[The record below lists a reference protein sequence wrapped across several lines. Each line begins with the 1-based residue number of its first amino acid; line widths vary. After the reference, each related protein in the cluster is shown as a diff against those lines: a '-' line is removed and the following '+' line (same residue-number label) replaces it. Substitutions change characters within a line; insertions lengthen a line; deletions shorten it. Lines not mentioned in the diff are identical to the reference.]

1 MCNITVFCLQHWHNT
16 RSQDETTK
24 MFTSNYLDILVYL
37 LLVIFIFNSSIHRQ
51 LLQNIN
57 VGKKYARLLNI
68 AIMADHDPYIY
79 HIIQKDNF
87 LLSLIYQ
94 FLNINLLKWWVTNFL
109 LVNKFLKCIF
119 LFPYIKFSTK
129 CLCHVKIFS
138 YVLAV

>member
-57 VGKKYARLLNI
+57 VGKKICPTFEHRYYGRPWSLHLPQYKRTI
-68 AIMADHDPYIY
+68 
-79 HIIQKDNF
+79 

-94 FLNINLLKWWVTNFL
+94 FSNINLLKWWVTDFL

-129 CLCHVKIFS
+129 CLCHVKIFN